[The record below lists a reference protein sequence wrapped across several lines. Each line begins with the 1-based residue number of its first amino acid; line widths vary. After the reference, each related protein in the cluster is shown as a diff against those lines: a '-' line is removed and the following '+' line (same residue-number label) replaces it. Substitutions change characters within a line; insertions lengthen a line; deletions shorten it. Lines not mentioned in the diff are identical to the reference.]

1 MEQITA
7 RHSGIKEK
15 VKVPSIS
22 SVRFSTS
29 VLSLL
34 NDYRKLDLSNRVCQ
48 QPLSSYKTLACYVQN
63 KNSTEC
69 EEQVHTSMEMLV
81 C

>member
-7 RHSGIKEK
+7 RHSEIKEK
-15 VKVPSIS
+15 VKVPSTS
-22 SVRFSTS
+22 NVRFNTS

-34 NDYRKLDLSNRVCQ
+34 NDYKTPDLSSRVCQ
-48 QPLSSYKTLACYVQN
+48 QPLSSCKTLACNLQN
-63 KNSTEC
+63 KKSTEC
-69 EEQVHTSMEMLV
+69 EEWVHKLMELLV